1 MVLFRAAAPAAGAL
15 THPLV
20 VRQLPVA
27 VGLRHSRPE
36 FFQIHTMYYLLM
48 FGAVML
54 FLSFVAWR
62 DAAASAKRILKIG
75 ERRG

>member
-1 MVLFRAAAPAAGAL
+1 
-15 THPLV
+15 
-20 VRQLPVA
+20 
-27 VGLRHSRPE
+27 
-36 FFQIHTMYYLLM
+36 MYYLLM